1 MARGNRWRIVVE
13 LTFDPTPDEEDYEDE
28 DEPHVARQA
37 LERIRPK
44 LNSLLKSSYGDPRVQ
59 DGEFAHYHILEQP
72 KRCFE

>member
-1 MARGNRWRIVVE
+1 VARGNRWRIVVE
-13 LTFDPTPDEEDYEDE
+13 LTFDPAPDEEDYEDE

-44 LNSLLKSSYGDPRVQ
+44 LNSLLKSDYGDPRVK
-59 DGEFAHYHILEQP
+59 GAEFAHYHILEQP

>member
-13 LTFDPTPDEEDYEDE
+13 LTFDPTPDEEGYEDE
-28 DEPHVARQA
+28 DEEHVARRA
-37 LERIRPK
+37 LERVRPK
-44 LNSLLKSSYGDPRVQ
+44 LNDLLKSR